1 MEKELLLD
9 LGILSAISSEDAL
22 LKKFDFTHTEGGKKK
37 IKEFLCP
44 NKFDFTY
51 IAQQQESLKAIC
63 RNNNKWH
70 ITWDNQDIYYIKEY
84 LDSNRVV
91 TSLDGNKL
99 KNKAKSIYTANFKKD
114 SYLFA
119 ERGVKLVLIF
129 FNKLLIAGNSTTEL
143 PQKLAKPITEINAF
157 ITINR
162 LAYYY
167 HKDRDTALSSSD
179 VLLLDNV
186 FRNTGKLTFE
196 ALLNHLFEIEAFI
209 SLAKACL
216 RYNLHFPVVNKSDNL
231 FNIKG
236 LFHPLV
242 NNCERNDIKITEN
255 QTVVFLTG
263 PNMSGKSTFLK
274 SLGLCIYLSHIG
286 MAVPAE
292 DAVIPFFD
300 EIHTSI
306 NSTDSAAGG
315 YSHFKAELNKVKE
328 VALDINAGKNVF
340 VIIDEIFKGTNLQD
354 AYDCSKEV
362 ISLLSSHKGKFI
374 ISSHITELHNDL
386 KQYNSINF
394 KCFDGFMHQNEPSF
408 NYKLS
413 EGVSSMRLGY
423 YLLRQEGIVNLLKE
437 NKSLEYSADKN

>member
-9 LGILSAISSEDAL
+9 LGILSAVSNEDAL
-22 LKKFDFTHTEGGKKK
+22 LKKFDFTLTEGGRNKL
-37 IKEFLCP
+37 KEFLCP
-44 NKFDFTY
+44 TKLDFTY

-63 RNNNKWH
+63 RNSNKWH

-84 LDSNRVV
+84 LGSNRVV

-99 KNKAKSIYTANFKKD
+99 KNRAKSIYAANFKKD

-119 ERGVKLVLIF
+119 ERGVKLVLLF
-129 FNKLLIAGNSTTEL
+129 FNKILIAGNSTAEL
-143 PQKLAKPITEINAF
+143 PEKLSIPVTKINSF
-157 ITINR
+157 ITSNR

-167 HKDRDTALSSSD
+167 NKDRDTDLSSSD

-186 FRNTGKLTFE
+186 FRNTGKTTIE
-196 ALLNHLFEIEAFI
+196 ALLGCLFEIEACI
-209 SLAKACL
+209 SLAKACIK
-216 RYNLHFPVVNKSDNL
+216 YNLCFPAVNKFDTL
-231 FNIKG
+231 FRIKG

-242 NNCERNDIKITEN
+242 KDCKRNDISITEN
-255 QTVVFLTG
+255 QTVLFLTG

-274 SLGLCIYLSHIG
+274 SLGLCVYLSHIG

-292 DAVIPFFD
+292 EAVIPFFD

-315 YSHFKAELNKVKE
+315 YSHFKAELNKVKA
-328 VALDINAGKNVF
+328 VALDISAGKNVF

-362 ISLLSSHKGKFI
+362 ISLFSGHKGKFI
-374 ISSHITELHNDL
+374 ISSHITELHADL
-386 KQYNSINF
+386 KKYGNIAF
-394 KCFDGFMHQNEPSF
+394 KCFDGFMDKNEPSF
-408 NYKLS
+408 NYQLS
-413 EGVSSMRLGY
+413 EGVSSIRLGY
-423 YLLRQEGIVNLLKE
+423 YLLQQEGIINLLQEKR
-437 NKSLEYSADKN
+437 